1 MTLVLASEREQIA
14 SFGRKLVEHRLTRGT
29 SGNLSIYNRNK
40 SLMAISPSG
49 LDYFQTAP
57 QDVAVIDLSGRIV
70 DGTSKPSSEW
80 ALHRILY
87 ENRADISSVVHTH
100 STFSTVLSCLG
111 WELPALHYMIAL
123 AGPTVRCAAYASFG
137 TEELAANAMLAMADC
152 NAVFLANHGLLTA
165 GSDLANAFHIAEEIE
180 FCAELYWRSRCV
192 GEPVILDKA
201 EMTLMKNRF
210 RTYGQVTTTSGK

>member
-1 MTLVLASEREQIA
+1 MTLVLASERQQIA

-29 SGNLSIYNRNK
+29 SGNLSIYNRSK

-49 LDYFQTAP
+49 RDYFQTAP

-70 DGTSKPSSEW
+70 DGTNKPSSEW

-87 ENRADISSVVHTH
+87 ENRDDISSVVHTH
-100 STFSTVLSCLG
+100 SPFSTVLSCLG

-137 TEELAANAMLAMADC
+137 TEELAANAMLAIADC

-180 FCAELYWRSRCV
+180 FCAELYWRCKCV
-192 GEPVILDKA
+192 GEPIILGEA
-201 EMTLMKNRF
+201 EMALMKNRF